1 VPIVKQVSPSGQI
14 SLGKRY
20 AGKTVIIE
28 QPEDGVW
35 VIKTAITIPENELWL
50 HHEPFK
56 SKLDAAIQQAEG
68 RNASETDLDEFE
80 KAALKQIAARQTCGD
95 DHGREDG
102 A

>member
-1 VPIVKQVSPSGQI
+1 VSIVKQVSPSGQI
-14 SLGKRY
+14 SLGKKY

-28 QPEDGVW
+28 QPEEGVW

-50 HHEPFK
+50 HREPFK
-56 SKLDAAIQQAEG
+56 SKLDAAIHQAER

-80 KAALKQIAARQTCGD
+80 TAAIKQIDARQTGGD
-95 DHGREDG
+95 DHAREDG

>member
-1 VPIVKQVSPSGQI
+1 MSIVKQVSPSGQI

-28 QPEDGVW
+28 QPEEGIW

-50 HHEPFK
+50 HREPLK
-56 SKLDAAIQQAEG
+56 SKLDAAIQQAE
-68 RNASETDLDEFE
+68 RRSASETDLDELE
-80 KAALKQIAARQTCGD
+80 TAALKQIASRQAGGD
-95 DHGREDG
+95 DHAREDR